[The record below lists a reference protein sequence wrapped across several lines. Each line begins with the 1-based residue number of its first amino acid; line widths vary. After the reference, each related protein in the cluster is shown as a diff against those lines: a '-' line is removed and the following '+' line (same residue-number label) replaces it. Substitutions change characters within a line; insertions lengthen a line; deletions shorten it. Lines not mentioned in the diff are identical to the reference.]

1 MVSLDVKKISS
12 LISLHLFIF
21 KFYFHYS
28 GRQIKKDIPAIYVR
42 VCSASKSFIVSS
54 LTVRYLIHFQLIF
67 VYGVR
72 EHFNFILLKVAIQ
85 FPQHH
90 LLKRLSFSLVYSCF
104 FHDSLSEHRFMGL
117 YLGFLSCTIG
127 LYLCFCA
134 RIILF

>member
-1 MVSLDVKKISS
+1 MVSFDVKKISS
-12 LISLHLFIF
+12 LISPHLFIF
-21 KFYFHYS
+21 KFYFHFS
-28 GRQIKKDIPAIYVR
+28 GRQIKKDITAIYVR

-54 LTVRYLIHFQLIF
+54 LTVRSLIHFQLIF

-72 EHFNFILLKVAIQ
+72 KCFNFILLQVAIQ

-90 LLKRLSFSLVYSCF
+90 LLKRLSFPLLYSRF
-104 FHDSLSEHRFMGL
+104 LHHSLSDHRFMGL

-134 RIILF
+134 RTILF